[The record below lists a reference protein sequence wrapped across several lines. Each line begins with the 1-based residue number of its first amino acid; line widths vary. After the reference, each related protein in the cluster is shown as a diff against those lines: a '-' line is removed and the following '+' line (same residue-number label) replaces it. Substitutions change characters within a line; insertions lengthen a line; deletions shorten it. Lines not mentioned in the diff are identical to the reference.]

1 MVPCIMIG
9 KGENGMSNKPYDDS
23 NWREESLP
31 YYTGKQEELLKNGPK
46 SLSQSWIMGAMYNE
60 WKRRNGYKDPEPPD
74 VSSSLGEF
82 FKKQEDIEN
91 G

>member
-1 MVPCIMIG
+1 MT
-9 KGENGMSNKPYDDS
+9 KSYDDS
-23 NWREESLP
+23 NWREESLT

-60 WKRRNGYKDPEPPD
+60 WKRRNGYKDPEPPN